1 MERKRKYVS
10 YVSIV
15 DDDDTQEFENYWDS
29 LSHYKRG
36 AAPKTLWGVDE
47 QGEYNVI
54 FSQE

>member
-1 MERKRKYVS
+1 MERKRKYA
-10 YVSIV
+10 YYESIV
-15 DDDDTQEFENYWDS
+15 NGEDTQVFEKYWDS